1 MPKNITVTDAQ
12 GNLCQPTWPKRAKGL
27 VKHGRA
33 VYVSDNHI
41 RLTPPERKTE
51 EKAMTANDILQK
63 IFELS
68 QDKKHINDALMTL
81 LSMPKAD
88 YGVPGAPPNVEGQAK
103 AQAISEVAC
112 AAETTRQQLLSF
124 YIRVYD
130 SLTGNAQV
138 APAAV
143 LPEAKEPEADADP
156 VDYAA
161 LSMKIAEEYA

>member
-1 MPKNITVTDAQ
+1 MPQNITVTDAQ

-33 VYVSDNHI
+33 VYVSENHI
-41 RLTPPERKTE
+41 RLTPSHKTE

-68 QDKKHINDALMTL
+68 QDKKHIDDALATL
-81 LSMPKAD
+81 LSMPKTD
-88 YGVPGAPPNVEGQAK
+88 NGVPGAPPDLEGQAK
-103 AQAISEVAC
+103 AMAISEIAC

-130 SLTGNAQV
+130 SLTGNAQA
-138 APAAV
+138 APTAAF
-143 LPEAKEPEADADP
+143 PDAKKPEADAEP

-161 LSMKIAEEYA
+161 LSMKIAEKFI

>member
-1 MPKNITVTDAQ
+1 MPRNITVTDAQ

-33 VYVSDNHI
+33 VYVSENHI
-41 RLTPPERKTE
+41 RLTPSHETE
-51 EKAMTANDILQK
+51 DNAMTANDILQK

-68 QDKKHINDALMTL
+68 QDKKHIDNALMTL
-81 LSMPKAD
+81 QSMPKVD
-88 YGVPGAPPNVEGQAK
+88 YGVPGAPPDVEGQAK
-103 AQAISEVAC
+103 AQAISEIAC
-112 AAETTRQQLLSF
+112 AAETTRQQLLNF

-130 SLTGNAQV
+130 SLTGNAQT

-161 LSMKIAEEYA
+161 LSMKIAEEYI

>member
-1 MPKNITVTDAQ
+1 MPRNITVTDAQ

-41 RLTPPERKTE
+41 RLTPSRKTE
-51 EKAMTANDILQK
+51 ENAMTANDILQK

-68 QDKKHINDALMTL
+68 QDKKHIVDALMTL
-81 LSMPKAD
+81 LSMPKMD
-88 YGVPGAPPNVEGQAK
+88 NGVPGAPPDVEGQAK
-103 AQAISEVAC
+103 AEAIAQVAC

-130 SLTGNAQV
+130 SLSSNAQA

-143 LPEAKEPEADADP
+143 LPAAEKPEADADP

-161 LSMKIAEEYA
+161 LSMKIAEEYI